1 VLNRG
6 RLYGAAPF
14 FFMSVNDPLSIRQ
27 LEVFVALVEQG
38 SFTKAARSLELSQ
51 STVSGHMADLE
62 RRLGIRLVE
71 RDRSGVRPTA
81 GGRALLLPARQA
93 LQAERGARMAVQEL
107 SGLLRGTLV
116 VGGSTIPASYILP
129 DLFGKFHK
137 EHPGVSLR
145 LVTGDSREILEQV
158 RHATIEVG
166 IIGAAPDGTDV
177 KSAKFG
183 EDNLTL
189 VVAPD
194 HPMAGRSHVQGPD
207 LLQYPFVMREEGS
220 GTRAAT
226 VQALRKLLGSDS
238 LAKLA
243 IACEVGSAEAQKAAV
258 RAGLGLAFVSNLA
271 IRDELAHGTLVAL
284 RVKGFDVRRTF
295 HLVSRPED
303 LLSPAARSFRQIA
316 LKA

>member
-1 VLNRG
+1 
-6 RLYGAAPF
+6 
-14 FFMSVNDPLSIRQ
+14 MSVNDPLSIRQ

-38 SFTKAARSLELSQ
+38 SFTKAARHLELSQ

-62 RRLGIRLVE
+62 RRLGLRLVE
-71 RDRSGVRPTA
+71 RDRNGVQPTA

-116 VGGSTIPASYILP
+116 VGGSTIPASYLLP
-129 DLFGKFHK
+129 GLFGRFHK

-145 LVTGDSREILEQV
+145 LVTGDSREVLDRIRRAEL
-158 RHATIEVG
+158 EVG
-166 IIGAAPDGTDV
+166 MVGAAPDGGDL
-177 KSAKFG
+177 KSTKIG
-183 EDNLTL
+183 EDSLTL

-194 HPMAGRSHVQGPD
+194 HPLAGRATVAGND

-226 VQALRKLLGSDS
+226 MQALRKVLGGEASG
-238 LAKLA
+238 KLT
-243 IACEVGSAEAQKAAV
+243 IACEVGSAEAQKAGV
-258 RAGLGLAFVSNLA
+258 RAGLGIAFVSSLA
-271 IRDELAHGTLVAL
+271 IRDEIAHGTLSTL
-284 RVKGFDVRRTF
+284 RVKGFDVRRLF

-303 LLSPAARSFRQIA
+303 LLSPAAKAFREIA
-316 LKA
+316 LG